1 MSNKLIFT
9 SFFVFLLNFS
19 FAQKRIIDHDEFN
32 LWNSI
37 ESPKIS
43 GDGSK
48 VTYVIQP
55 GKGDTKLVVYHT
67 ANQQNEFFERGSSP
81 FFTDDGKHLIF
92 KISAPFGESK
102 IPDTLAIK
110 KFGEEGGLVKFGNF
124 KKLHFSEKWKNKVV
138 FEVEDKENKRT
149 NLVCIDLISEQ
160 QEIFENITHVAYSEK
175 VEFFA
180 FSRNKADSLNVAGV
194 FYYHNQ
200 LDTIHKEEVNYRH
213 LTLQENGQLVA
224 YLANPENASD
234 STEYSLF
241 VWNNT
246 LKKRSEVQ
254 RDSVAR
260 LPENWVISEFGKPV
274 FSQDGKKLFF
284 GTAPKPRKSEIKEE
298 ERVEVEVWSWNT
310 PVLYT
315 RQEQMVKETKEK
327 NYRAVY
333 HISGDKSV
341 QLADFKV
348 PHSNL
353 IQEGNSSFIYGWAD
367 ESYQLDVDYAGTPAK
382 KDLYL
387 INVNTGDKKLVQSA
401 ISGDPNSS
409 PAGKYIYW
417 YNYSDTSWVAYSL
430 AQNKKYIMGAKSG
443 IVFHDHEDDHPDFP
457 PPHGLGGW
465 TTSDDFVLL
474 YDKYDIWMI
483 DPTGNL
489 KPNNLS
495 QSRGEGII
503 SRYIKYRPEEKSIE
517 EVAPMLFHFVH
528 EESRIE
534 GYQWFNLHTGVKS
547 KLFEG
552 PYQLMKTPIKSKA
565 SELWLITKEDFLTF
579 PNLILSQNL
588 KEGITISDANP
599 QQNEYQWGSIEHYE
613 WTSSDGQKLRG
624 LLAKPDDFDPNRK
637 YPMIVNFYE
646 KSSDAIFQHRAPE
659 PHRSQINYTFYTSR
673 GYLVFNPD
681 IPYKIGYPG
690 ESAFNAVV
698 SGTVSLID
706 KGFVDKNNI
715 GLQGHSWGGY
725 QIAYILTRT
734 NLFKC
739 AESGAPVV
747 NMFSAYGGIRW
758 GTGLSRQFQYERA
771 QSRIGGNIWEY
782 PLRFLENSP
791 LFFLDKMTTPVL
803 IMHNDEDAA
812 VPWYQGIEYFM
823 ALRRLGKPAWLL
835 NYNGEPHWPVKR
847 KNRMDFQKRMQQF
860 FDYYLLN
867 KPIPEWMVL
876 GIPSHEKGIN
886 EGFKEVNFD
895 QKNE

>member
-1 MSNKLIFT
+1 MMHKFILSAILGSLI
-9 SFFVFLLNFS
+9 LPLI
-19 FAQKRIIDHDEFN
+19 AQKKVLDHPDFDT
-32 LWNSI
+32 WNFI
-37 ESPKIS
+37 ESPKLA

-48 VTYVIQP
+48 AVYVIQP
-55 GKGDTKLVVYHT
+55 GKGDSKLIVYHT

-81 FFTDDGKHLIF
+81 FFSEDGKYLIF
-92 KISAPFGESK
+92 KISPPAGESK
-102 IPDTLAIK
+102 IPDTLAIR

-124 KKLHFSEKWKNKVV
+124 KKLHFNEKWKNKVV

-149 NLVCIDLISEQ
+149 NLVCFDLISEQ
-160 QEIFENITHVAYSEK
+160 QEIFENITHVAYAEK

-180 FSRNKADSLNVAGV
+180 FSRNKADSLNTAGV

-200 LDTIHKEEVNYRH
+200 LDTIHKEEMNFRH
-213 LTLQENGQLVA
+213 LTLQENGQLLA
-224 YLANPENASD
+224 YLANPATASD
-234 STEYSLF
+234 STEYALF
-241 VWNNT
+241 VWNNS

-254 RDSVAR
+254 RDSVAGI
-260 LPENWVISEFGKPV
+260 PDNWIISEYGKPV

-284 GTAPKPRKSEIKEE
+284 GTAPQEIRIDLKEE
-298 ERVEVEVWSWNT
+298 DRVEVEVWSWNS
-310 PVLYT
+310 PILYT
-315 RQEQMVKETKEK
+315 RQEQLLKETKEK
-327 NYRAVY
+327 SYRAVY
-333 HISGDKSV
+333 HLPTQKSV
-341 QLADFKV
+341 QIATMEI
-348 PHSNL
+348 PNTAL
-353 IQEGNSSFIYGWAD
+353 IAEGNAMFLLGWSDKA
-367 ESYQLDVDYAGTPAK
+367 YQLEVDFNGTTTK

-387 INVNTGDKKLVQSA
+387 LQSGQGDKKL
-401 ISGDPNSS
+401 IGRGIMGDPLVS

-417 YNYSDTSWVAYSL
+417 YSYPDTAWMAYSISL
-430 AQNKKYIMGAKSG
+430 SKIFSIGANAG
-443 IVFHDHEDDHPDFP
+443 IAFHQEEDDHPDFP

-474 YDKYDIWMI
+474 YDKYDIWML

-489 KPNNLS
+489 KPNNLTK
-495 QSRGEGII
+495 SRGEGFV
-503 SRYIKYRPEEKSIE
+503 SRYVKYNPEDKSIE
-517 EVAPMLFHFVH
+517 EVAPMLFHVVH
-528 EESRIE
+528 EQTRHE

-547 KLFEG
+547 KLIEG
-552 PYQLMKTPIKSKA
+552 PFRLSRNPIKAKSA
-565 SELWLITKEDFLTF
+565 DLWIYTKETFNTF
-579 PNLILSQNL
+579 PDLILSEDL
-588 KEGITISDANP
+588 KGGKLISDANP
-599 QQNEYQWGSIEHYE
+599 QQIDYYWGSIEHYE

-624 LLAKPDDFDPNRK
+624 LLAKPDDFDPNRS

-646 KSSDAIFQHRAPE
+646 RSSDALFQHRAPE

-706 KGFVDKNNI
+706 KGFVDRNNI
-715 GLQGHSWGGY
+715 GIQGHSWGGY

-758 GTGLSRQFQYERA
+758 GTGLSRQFQYEKA
-771 QSRIGGNIWEY
+771 QSRIGGSMWDY
-782 PLRFLENSP
+782 PIRFLENSP

-847 KNRMDFQKRMQQF
+847 KNRMDFQQRMQEF
-860 FDYYLLN
+860 FDFYL
-867 KPIPEWMVL
+867 KSEPMPEWMKE
-876 GIPSHEKGIN
+876 GIPAHLKGIN
-886 EGFKEVNFD
+886 ALEFSGRH
-895 QKNE
+895 